1 MDRYIR
7 LVLTET
13 GPMFQNIAG
22 VGDRNLRR
30 VRNLYMTRG
39 FADLVYQEAL
49 LCNGKCKLLRSRV
62 SYILTQRGCTLTS
75 LLPTDVRHWWPLIE
89 DVFNSPQIRQLHHD
103 VTSFLCSRDEYKYI
117 SIDATIKCCVSILG
131 QASWRSNV
139 VTRNEA
145 PFDDVSAVRRVLTVR
160 GRTGAVLGM
169 FVIAS
174 EKAEEVAMA
183 LGSNLPLEGLRQVRM
198 AAADNA
204 SRKLYLH
211 LRRIMPGLE
220 SLCLDPIHLAITYE
234 RPAFT
239 VWLLFSTTSS

>member
-103 VTSFLCSRDEYKYI
+103 VTSLLCSRDEYKYI
-117 SIDATIKCCVSILG
+117 SIDATIKCCVSLY
-131 QASWRSNV
+131 WDKR
-139 VTRNEA
+139 
-145 PFDDVSAVRRVLTVR
+145 P
-160 GRTGAVLGM
+160 GAATL
-169 FVIAS
+169 
-174 EKAEEVAMA
+174 
-183 LGSNLPLEGLRQVRM
+183 
-198 AAADNA
+198 
-204 SRKLYLH
+204 
-211 LRRIMPGLE
+211 
-220 SLCLDPIHLAITYE
+220 
-234 RPAFT
+234 
-239 VWLLFSTTSS
+239 